1 MIGPTGGQPAPMG
14 EWPQRPGGEVRPDVH
29 SFMEVAAK
37 LVDLRGVARPP
48 SFSGNATD
56 WTEFKFRL
64 ESVAALLELDGLME
78 KV

>member
-1 MIGPTGGQPAPMG
+1 MIGQTDGQPTPTGG
-14 EWPQRPGGEVRPDVH
+14 WPPRPSGDVRPDVH
-29 SFMEVAAK
+29 SFTEVAAK

-56 WTEFKFRL
+56 WTEFKFRF